1 MSPGDPTPE
10 SAPRARGLVSECRA
24 AYYRGEGSQVLG
36 FDPAPCA
43 ACGQRTGDGY
53 DVRGQRFHAGCLKPH
68 EAEVRF
74 LAFAGSVELRVV
86 DAEAAEAVDAALSK
100 ALHAALAAFEA
111 AGVVRV
117 SHTVKVAVQ
126 RADDLSSVAA
136 VVK

>member
-1 MSPGDPTPE
+1 MSLGDQIPE
-10 SAPRARGLVSECRA
+10 DRPRARSLVSECRA
-24 AYYRGEGSQVLG
+24 AYYRGEGSRVLG

-68 EAEVRF
+68 EAEIRF
-74 LAFAGSVELRVV
+74 LAFAGSIEMRVV
-86 DAEAAEAVDAALSK
+86 DADAAEAVDAALST
-100 ALHAALAAFEA
+100 ALHAALQVFES

-117 SHTVKVAVQ
+117 SHAVKVAVQ
-126 RADDLSSVAA
+126 KADDLSSVAA